1 MAHLNLNLPLLD
13 EIKSRLE
20 VIDSKLESIQTEK
33 PQSKEWVTNPEA
45 AEILNVT
52 LRTLQNYR
60 DNGILS
66 FSQIGSKI
74 YYKSSDLEKHLERHY
89 VTSFNEIKRR
99 VKS

>member
-1 MAHLNLNLPLLD
+1 MTLINLNLPILEEL
-13 EIKSRLE
+13 KSRLE
-20 VIDSKLESIQTEK
+20 VIDSKLESVQNEK
-33 PQSKEWVTNPEA
+33 PPEKVWVTNKEA

-66 FSQIGSKI
+66 FSQVGSKI
-74 YYKSSDLEKHLERHY
+74 YYKVAELEKHLERHY
-89 VTSFNEIKRR
+89 VASFNENQGR